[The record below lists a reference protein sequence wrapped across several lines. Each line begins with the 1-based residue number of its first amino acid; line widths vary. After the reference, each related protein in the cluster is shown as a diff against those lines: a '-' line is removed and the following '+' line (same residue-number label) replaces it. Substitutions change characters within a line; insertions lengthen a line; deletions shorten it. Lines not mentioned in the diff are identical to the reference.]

1 MAKYILLYRGPATPM
16 EQITPEMS
24 VQISEGWTA
33 WINKVGSAMVEVGA
47 PFGGGT
53 AVRGD
58 GSTGQAGD
66 LNGYSIV
73 EAADLDEARGLCDG
87 HPFLSDGTATFAI
100 EIFPLV
106 PIDM

>member
-1 MAKYILLYRGPATPM
+1 MAKFILLYRGPATPM
-16 EQITPEMS
+16 EQITPDMS
-24 VQISEGWTA
+24 VQISEGWGS

-47 PFGGGT
+47 PFGAGT
-53 AVRGD
+53 AVHGD

-73 EAADLDEARGLCDG
+73 EAAGLDEARGLCDG
-87 HPFLSDGTATFAI
+87 HPFLSDGSATFSI
-100 EIFPLV
+100 EVFPLV